1 MSQIFRPYGATHER
15 LGEKNMFSPFWYIGD
30 PSFIFKDKRTTPP
43 LKKEWNLYLKLKWVA
58 VSTDGQVSIEQVLR
72 RHEIIEWLWQLR
84 VLIVCELV
92 GPKMFPQIPAGD
104 SICLVSLNDFY
115 LIYCRRCII
124 LSRKEYF
131 DWKKRRGFRFF
142 RTFQR
147 SRAGL
152 DRKRNATTAG
162 GVVSKKCRFH
172 LHILRIACV
181 CFYIYIRLAHICVRL
196 VYNLKKRG
204 SSFITFY
211 YYSSI

>member
-1 MSQIFRPYGATHER
+1 M
-15 LGEKNMFSPFWYIGD
+15 
-30 PSFIFKDKRTTPP
+30 
-43 LKKEWNLYLKLKWVA
+43 KWVA

-84 VLIVCELV
+84 VLIVCELLV

-104 SICLVSLNDFY
+104 SICSVSLNDFY
-115 LIYCRRCII
+115 LIYTVVAVLFDPEKNI
-124 LSRKEYF
+124 LM
-131 DWKKRRGFRFF
+131 KKRRGFRFF